1 MIDNGDT
8 PTKERSSEADES
20 VAVTVSGV
28 SASGTSDTGGEF
40 TVEARGDTGGETSED
55 SPLKAARKLLQ
66 KVVQRIRKILRL
78 DP

>member
-8 PTKERSSEADES
+8 PTKERPSEENES
-20 VAVTVSGV
+20 IAVTVSGV
-28 SASGTSDTGGEF
+28 SADGTSDSGGQS
-40 TVEARGDTGGETSED
+40 TVEARGDTGGETSAD

-66 KVVQRIRKILRL
+66 KMVRWVRKVLRL

>member
-1 MIDNGDT
+1 MNDGDT
-8 PTKERSSEADES
+8 STAKQDGTKDES
-20 VAVTVSGV
+20 VTVTVSGV

-40 TVEARGDTGGETSED
+40 TVEARGDTGGETSAD
-55 SPLKAARKLLQ
+55 SPLQTARKLLQ